1 MKNLS
6 IFLLILKLS
15 LVVNTVSAQVAS
27 KNILDIQNLKGLY
40 IKANTNL
47 YVGGLILKPT
57 TSKTIT
63 DTNILLRTP
72 ANSLVGHTLL
82 KSSYSFSKLW
92 ENFEGTLKIQ
102 YNEDQAVGV
111 LKERLKLLSYGERRL
126 TKDFEATTHDQVN
139 YLFSKTLTETIDLG
153 ELTLGYQLDG
163 LPSLDNSVLSLS
175 KDSLFVNH
183 PNDSVQIRLSI
194 LDINNNPVETSE
206 YRVFFRLISGMNP
219 GDPGIRYAGNG
230 FYIGSIRNVSSTG
243 STTIG
248 FSIDG
253 NPSAQHVVL
262 RYVPIPSIPPD
273 PKPETEETD
282 NNNSDNSGNSGFG
295 GEVVPKEPEPPID
308 SDADG
313 IPDSE
318 DPDDDNDGWLDIQE
332 YNCECACSV
341 NTKKSEAVPL
351 SDPLDPNS
359 VPLDSDGDNIADCVD
374 TDDDND
380 GVNDENDAFPLDPSE
395 WTDTDGDGIGNNADL
410 DDDNDSWSDFD
421 ELSCGANPL
430 NIFNSPS
437 DIDQDGIADC
447 VDSDR
452 DGDGYLNTNDFFPD
466 NSKEWSDADADGLG
480 DNLDVD
486 DDNDGILDSTDAFPL
501 DPSEWIDTDGDGIGD
516 NEDLDD
522 NNDGFNDIDLLPS
535 GLLTPNCNCSES
547 VWRVVNIENHPTSRV
562 RVYNKSGHEVFSA
575 SGYKNDWEGTYNNKP
590 LPAGSYY
597 YIISLNNGT
606 PAKEGWLYLTY

>member
-1 MKNLS
+1 
-6 IFLLILKLS
+6 
-15 LVVNTVSAQVAS
+15 
-27 KNILDIQNLKGLY
+27 
-40 IKANTNL
+40 
-47 YVGGLILKPT
+47 
-57 TSKTIT
+57 
-63 DTNILLRTP
+63 
-72 ANSLVGHTLL
+72 
-82 KSSYSFSKLW
+82 
-92 ENFEGTLKIQ
+92 
-102 YNEDQAVGV
+102 
-111 LKERLKLLSYGERRL
+111 
-126 TKDFEATTHDQVN
+126 
-139 YLFSKTLTETIDLG
+139 
-153 ELTLGYQLDG
+153 
-163 LPSLDNSVLSLS
+163 
-175 KDSLFVNH
+175 
-183 PNDSVQIRLSI
+183 
-194 LDINNNPVETSE
+194 
-206 YRVFFRLISGMNP
+206 MNP
-219 GDPGIRYAGNG
+219 GDPNIRYAGNG

-282 NNNSDNSGNSGFG
+282 NNNSDTSGNSGFG
-295 GEVVPKEPEPPID
+295 GAVVPKEPEPPVD

-480 DNLDVD
+480 DNFDVD

-501 DPSEWIDTDGDGIGD
+501 DPNEWTDTDGDGIGD

-547 VWRVVNIENHPTSRV
+547 VWRVVNIENHPASRV

-597 YIISLNNGT
+597 YIISINNVT

>member
-6 IFLLILKLS
+6 VFLLILKLS
-15 LVVNTVSAQVAS
+15 LASHTVNAQVTN

-40 IKANTNL
+40 IKANTTL

-57 TSKTIT
+57 TSKIIT
-63 DTNILLRTP
+63 DTNIVLRTP

-126 TKDFEATTHDQVN
+126 TKNFEATTHDQVN

-153 ELTLGYQLDG
+153 ELTLGYQLAG
-163 LPSLDNSVLSLS
+163 LPSLDNSLLSLS

-219 GDPGIRYAGNG
+219 GDPNIRYAGNG

-282 NNNSDNSGNSGFG
+282 NNNSDTSGNSGFG
-295 GEVVPKEPEPPID
+295 GAVVPKEPEPPVD

-318 DPDDDNDGWLDIQE
+318 DP
-332 YNCECACSV
+332 
-341 NTKKSEAVPL
+341 
-351 SDPLDPNS
+351 
-359 VPLDSDGDNIADCVD
+359 
-374 TDDDND
+374 DDDND

-447 VDSDR
+447 VDSDK

-480 DNLDVD
+480 DNFDVD
-486 DDNDGILDSTDAFPL
+486 DDNDGVLDSTDAFPL
-501 DPSEWIDTDGDGIGD
+501 DSSEWTDTDGDGIGD

-547 VWRVVNIENHPTSRV
+547 VWRVVNIENHPASRV

-575 SGYKNDWEGTYNNKP
+575 SGYKNDWEGTYKNKP
-590 LPAGSYY
+590 LSAGSYY
-597 YIISLNNGT
+597 YIISLKNGI